1 MYIIVF
7 LFCFTLGFPHHTPST
22 AKPAKVVVSGDVVTR
37 QVLVDNEKFME
48 LAINHLG
55 TRASVDV
62 IELHLKALYD
72 YIAVP
77 VPSTLNSNIYIYI
90 YHLNPLS
97 LGCTLGCTTI
107 PLLFQI
113 PINAA

>member
-90 YHLNPLS
+90 Y
-97 LGCTLGCTTI
+97 TT
-107 PLLFQI
+107 
-113 PINAA
+113 